1 MKAHGSLWVVCIVV
15 LSALSIP
22 EARAMDR
29 SAQRELLWRMFHY
42 TDYVIQHPDSV
53 CSSTYFKQQF
63 NVVKR
68 NALLMAVPTLYHFSY
83 GEDRKYLSESFSS
96 LTFFGGQPVNSTRH
110 LQISTIKRYR
120 KTMPNLVPY
129 LTPNIYNETL
139 VGDRIL
145 SPFHRHNRIFYK
157 YKVQDMGT
165 RWVIVQFRPRSFNT
179 QTVRGH
185 AWVDF
190 ESGRVLSAHLE
201 GEYDMINFAI
211 DVEMS
216 DGDYP
221 FIPKQCTLN
230 ARFSLLGN
238 RLTACHQ
245 AFYNVPITMS
255 EALVDNHDPSLMAM
269 VRQDSLT
276 DEQREI
282 YAVKEERDRKRE
294 EERAK
299 AKEQEKEQPRK
310 SNFVKEVLW
319 DIIGDNVLN
328 RIKGHFGKDK
338 RGSFRTSPLFN
349 PLYLEYSKRRGVTY
363 RFDIRGIYDL
373 DDNRELY
380 ARLKLGYAF
389 KQRQFYWNLPM
400 EYTFDKS
407 RNGLVRL
414 EFGAG
419 DRISNGLVA
428 QHILDLEH
436 ITEWTGSERIDE
448 FKDSYT
454 KAHVQYNFSDYFG
467 MKVGMVF
474 HRRSA
479 VAKGVYRQRGL
490 LTDYRSFSPLLE
502 LQYRPLGMN
511 GPVITADYERGIKG
525 VFKSDNNYERWEFD
539 LSYIH
544 PMPCMRYLSMRA
556 GGGFYSTAIDTYN
569 FVDYSNFR
577 ENNIPGGWND
587 DWSGDFE
594 LLSRKWYNT
603 SKYYLRANVTYES
616 PLLAISWIP
625 FIGHFIEKERVYLG
639 LLKTENLKHY
649 EEIGYGFTNRIF
661 SIVAFMALRDGRY
674 DGFGMKFGF
683 ELFSNW

>member
-1 MKAHGSLWVVCIVV
+1 MLKMEPKPDKYNGMTMKEKFMEDGS
-15 LSALSIP
+15 
-22 EARAMDR
+22 
-29 SAQRELLWRMFHY
+29 F
-42 TDYVIQHPDSV
+42 T
-53 CSSTYFKQQF
+53 T
-63 NVVKR
+63 
-68 NALLMAVPTLYHFSY
+68 
-83 GEDRKYLSESFSS
+83 
-96 LTFFGGQPVNSTRH
+96 
-110 LQISTIKRYR
+110 
-120 KTMPNLVPY
+120 
-129 LTPNIYNETL
+129 
-139 VGDRIL
+139 
-145 SPFHRHNRIFYK
+145 
-157 YKVQDMGT
+157 
-165 RWVIVQFRPRSFNT
+165 
-179 QTVRGH
+179 
-185 AWVDF
+185 
-190 ESGRVLSAHLE
+190 
-201 GEYDMINFAI
+201 
-211 DVEMS
+211 
-216 DGDYP
+216 
-221 FIPKQCTLN
+221 
-230 ARFSLLGN
+230 
-238 RLTACHQ
+238 
-245 AFYNVPITMS
+245 
-255 EALVDNHDPSLMAM
+255 
-269 VRQDSLT
+269 
-276 DEQREI
+276 
-282 YAVKEERDRKRE
+282 
-294 EERAK
+294 K
-299 AKEQEKEQPRK
+299 AKITSAIELVKTLPIDGCITGSCLLPDFDPDGWGTTPDVDVFVFGESELVSAIELARHALKMEPGSGTERSRKQEEWKL
-310 SNFVKEVLW
+310 S
-319 DIIGDNVLN
+319 
-328 RIKGHFGKDK
+328 
-338 RGSFRTSPLFN
+338 
-349 PLYLEYSKRRGVTY
+349 
-363 RFDIRGIYDL
+363 
-373 DDNRELY
+373 
-380 ARLKLGYAF
+380 RLKQAGLNHKIGITTYKFWCDGVILNFTF